1 MAELKAI
8 FEGDLQ
14 VVYDA
19 PPTSPGAS
27 RQPVTWGLA
36 AGRGDPCDEL
46 EAGGDL
52 QGDSP
57 PTRSSAASH
66 QVARVAEL
74 EPPTRSSP
82 ASRQAAADRSAW
94 EELKADQVVSC
105 SSLAEAEGT
114 PLGCSSL
121 GKGSSSSLG
130 SVTWVGTWDD
140 QVDAPPTSPTLHFPR
155 ASEGDPR
162 LELARRGTWSQ
173 TPSGKPPPLP
183 SDSSE
188 LLSELHSPTA
198 SDGRAE
204 NCLARQFSEEQGNS
218 LSTSGKQQPPT
229 ASDGQ
234 SPQPQQL
241 PSSPLFPPE
250 PISAFSARISLVNPG
265 PADAAPAP
273 PEPPPRPSQDSDAGV
288 PPSPPPRSCAPP
300 APPPRASLT
309 AALLDGD
316 GGGGDGDGATESPPP
331 SPQKAALKWTLDAEA
346 SAVAD
351 SARSSPDSA
360 SDGGVGGGGDGGGNG
375 GGGDGGDGA
384 HPARLSRSP
393 AVSGIPPPKKIS
405 PGTLRRRISTGLLS
419 QSSATSPDS
428 SKSSSVLSLSE
439 KPPRPPL
446 SRGMSAF
453 SGMFSNSGRHSSGSS
468 RGSGQLP
475 WEAPQVPI
483 QTVYR

>member
-52 QGDSP
+52 QADAP
-57 PTRSSAASH
+57 PI
-66 QVARVAEL
+66 
-74 EPPTRSSP
+74 TRSSP

-94 EELKADQVVSC
+94 EELKAGQVVSC
-105 SSLAEAEGT
+105 SSLAEGT

-162 LELARRGTWSQ
+162 LELARRVTWSQ
-173 TPSGKPPPLP
+173 TPSGTPPPLP

-234 SPQPQQL
+234 SPPSQQL

-360 SDGGVGGGGDGGGNG
+360 SDGGDGGGGYGGDGGGGDGV
-375 GGGDGGDGA
+375 DGA
-384 HPARLSRSP
+384 HPARLSRAP
-393 AVSGIPPPKKIS
+393 AAGAIPPPKKIS